1 MLLTWLLFFK
11 RKNKTNDK
19 GNPPGKSSSIGFG
32 VTVSRD
38 TAHPV
43 FEKDL
48 DAH

>member
-1 MLLTWLLFFK
+1 MIRETHLENL
-11 RKNKTNDK
+11 
-19 GNPPGKSSSIGFG
+19 SSIGFG

-48 DAH
+48 DAHWLVDFAGYLPGFFA